1 MASFDFL
8 DNILNLY
15 LFHVPTFLCI
25 KEIFNAGHI
34 LPSYTPTFFDKTNE
48 PDFRLDFCKCYMEVH
63 DGVYIIL

>member
-34 LPSYTPTFFDKTNE
+34 LPSYTPTFLTKQMNQI
-48 PDFRLDFCKCYMEVH
+48 LDLIFVNAIWKSMMEC
-63 DGVYIIL
+63 I